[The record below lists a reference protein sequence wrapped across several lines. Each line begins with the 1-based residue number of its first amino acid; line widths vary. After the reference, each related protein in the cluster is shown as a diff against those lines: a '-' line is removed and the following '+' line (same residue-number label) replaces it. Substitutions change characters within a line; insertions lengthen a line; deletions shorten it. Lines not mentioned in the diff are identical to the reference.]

1 MYEITVAKAEKT
13 FQVDFDKL
21 PEASREYIIRY
32 GLRQSLND
40 SVAGAEAKSDE
51 ALKRAQ
57 ARYDGLLDGTI
68 REGSGGGAALSPY
81 ERALRQV
88 VVDYLKSIGTKSG
101 DAAKLARTPR
111 MAFELVLEAKLKVAD
126 KPHDKAAVDAA
137 YDRNWP
143 KVEAQAKAIAAAASK
158 THEVE
163 I

>member
-1 MYEITVAKAEKT
+1 MYEITVAKAGQTYK
-13 FQVDFDKL
+13 VDFDKL

-51 ALKRAQ
+51 AFKRAE
-57 ARYDGLLDGTI
+57 ARYQAILAGTI

-88 VVDYLKSIGTKSG
+88 VVDYLKSIGTKGG
-101 DAAKLARTPR
+101 DATKLARTPR
-111 MAFELVLEAKLKVAD
+111 MAFELVLEAKLKAAD
-126 KPHDKAAVDAA
+126 KPHDKAAIDTA
-137 YDRNWP
+137 YARNWP
-143 KVEAQAKAIAAAASK
+143 KVEAQAKAIASAASK